1 MAFLIVR
8 NEHDAEEILADT
20 LLTAW
25 RKVDSLRDPE
35 RLRPWLLTTATRLAL
50 RRRRRFQ
57 PHLLSLETASDLAAS
72 DPSPID
78 RLALGEAINRLPPRM
93 RAVIALHYLAD
104 LPTADIAAAVG
115 RSENTVKTQL
125 REGRAKLRVALA
137 DDPPRNTALGREEP
151 T

>member
-8 NEHDAEEILADT
+8 NERDAEEILADT

-25 RKVDSLRDPE
+25 RKIDSLRDPE
-35 RLRPWLLTTATRLAL
+35 RLRSWLLTTASRLAL
-50 RRRRRFQ
+50 RRLRRFQ
-57 PHLLSLETASDLAAS
+57 PRLLSLEVASDVATT

-78 RLALGEAINRLPPRM
+78 RLALGEAINSLPPRM
-93 RAVIALHYLAD
+93 RAVMALHYVAD
-104 LPTADIAAAVG
+104 LPIAEIAAVVG

-125 REGRAKLRVALA
+125 REARNKLRLALA
-137 DDPPRNTALGREEP
+137 DDEPEIAALGREES

>member
-8 NEHDAEEILADT
+8 NERDAEEILADT

-25 RKVDSLRDPE
+25 RKVDSLRDPD

-50 RRRRRFQ
+50 RRRRRLQ

-93 RAVIALHYLAD
+93 RAVIALHFVAD
-104 LPTADIAAAVG
+104 LPTAEIAVVVG

-125 REGRAKLRVALA
+125 RDGRAKLRAALA
-137 DDPPRNTALGREEP
+137 DDPQKKKALGQEEP